1 MNTDHGEGEVQ
12 PLIRPMKPGRRRLV
26 ARSSLTVVV
35 IGAFVAGGAYWKLQ
49 APARAQHRYE
59 KQLVGAQAAWPGVQA
74 RIAALPLPAGWV
86 EDVTETA
93 CTPEAY
99 PTTRCLVTNARDTK
113 QAMVI
118 AAAMLREAGA
128 SDHDPL
134 MAAFKATLGRDGSQL
149 GGCDPT
155 VSRCETSLGWDGA
168 SVRVAAKAG
177 SDLVEQPV
185 AVLISR
191 GVAYPPVGTPASTDA
206 VLPGDPKTLGRLTGV
221 TGALGPL
228 TCGQR
233 PKTGPGCLVWNVVVT
248 SPRRPAEVQHELARI
263 LAAHG
268 FRLEAVPPEANQ
280 HSKHVIAR
288 LNRGA
293 HSTDSVVAFAG
304 LRPSPTG
311 DGTTVG
317 TVHITAGI
325 W

>member
-86 EDVTETA
+86 EDVRETA

-134 MAAFKATLGRDGSQL
+134 MAAFKATLGRDGS
-149 GGCDPT
+149 
-155 VSRCETSLGWDGA
+155 
-168 SVRVAAKAG
+168 
-177 SDLVEQPV
+177 
-185 AVLISR
+185 
-191 GVAYPPVGTPASTDA
+191 
-206 VLPGDPKTLGRLTGV
+206 
-221 TGALGPL
+221 
-228 TCGQR
+228 
-233 PKTGPGCLVWNVVVT
+233 
-248 SPRRPAEVQHELARI
+248 
-263 LAAHG
+263 
-268 FRLEAVPPEANQ
+268 
-280 HSKHVIAR
+280 
-288 LNRGA
+288 
-293 HSTDSVVAFAG
+293 
-304 LRPSPTG
+304 
-311 DGTTVG
+311 
-317 TVHITAGI
+317 
-325 W
+325 